1 MEQIHPHIERLNKA
15 LEYEEREERNRY
27 KLDQQHTLKSL
38 KSDGL
43 AIHPIKITH
52 KNFGYADYPEFSFRV
67 PFPCDNSQFR
77 GGVAIECF
85 CANEEPI
92 KGILLSLDGKVGEF
106 RLFAPDFPDW
116 IEDEGVGLKR
126 SPDQRTTSVMKQ
138 ALLDLPQNKKMFDLF
153 LMIHSEKNESKKEE
167 RNPNTN
173 LMFFNSSL
181 NESQCQAV
189 QAVVDNKQLTILHG
203 PPGTGKTTTLI
214 EAIRQLVKEGK
225 KIIVSAPSN
234 TAVDNIAKGLLKC
247 GVKLLRVGNT
257 TKVDDDLQAFTPEG
271 SLSDK
276 KIQKELK
283 ELKKRAEEFRKMA
296 LQYKRRFGK
305 SEREQ
310 RSLLFKEVKNIRT
323 EIKKTLAYHEDKLYE
338 NAQVILGTPIGLMDS
353 HLSKI
358 QFDTLVID
366 EAAQCLEPLA
376 WCVFPL
382 AERIVLAGDPFQLPP
397 TVLSREAE
405 KLGLNQSI
413 LEACFNQIS
422 TVYLLN
428 TQYRMRTS
436 IAGFSNDYFYEG
448 QLQTPHTL
456 QNNATHITFMD
467 TAGAGM
473 EEQQGALGF
482 SLQNEGELQAILKMI
497 KMDKLTTSDIAFIS
511 PYSGQVSL
519 AKETLSKNI
528 RISTIDSFQGQEYH
542 TVIVSLVR
550 SNDDGQIGFLADV
563 RRMNV
568 ALTRAKERLY
578 VIGDSATL
586 GKHAFY
592 QSFLDYVA
600 LHGEHRTVWEL
611 EFD

>member
-1 MEQIHPHIERLNKA
+1 MEDKHPHIDRLYKA
-15 LEYEEREERNRY
+15 LEFEEQEERNRY

-38 KSDGL
+38 KSEGL
-43 AIHPIKITH
+43 AIHPIKITN
-52 KNFGYADYPEFSFRV
+52 KNFGYADYPEFTFRI
-67 PFPCDNSQFR
+67 PFPVDVSQFR

-92 KGILLSLDGKVGEF
+92 KGILLSLDGKQGEF

-116 IEDEGVGLKR
+116 IEDDGVGLKR
-126 SPDQRTTSVMKQ
+126 SPDQRTTTVMKQ
-138 ALLDLPQNKKMFDLF
+138 ALRDLPSNQVLFDLF
-153 LMIHSEKNESKKEE
+153 STIHGENKNSNTYESVQK
-167 RNPNTN
+167 TN
-173 LMFFNSSL
+173 LNFYNKSL
-181 NESQCQAV
+181 NESQCLAV
-189 QAVVDNKQLTILHG
+189 QAVVKNEQLTILHG

-214 EAIRQLVKEGK
+214 EAIRQLVNDGK
-225 KIIVSAPSN
+225 KILVSAPSN
-234 TAVDNIAKGLLKC
+234 TAVDNIAKGLLKN

-257 TKVDDDLQAFTPEG
+257 TKVDEELQAFTPEG

-305 SEREQ
+305 AEREQ

-323 EIKKTLAYHEDKLYE
+323 DIKKTLAYHEDKLYE

-376 WCVFPL
+376 WCIFPL
-382 AERIVLAGDPFQLPP
+382 AKRIVLAGDPFQLPP

-405 KLGLNQSI
+405 KMGLNQSI
-413 LEACFNQIS
+413 LEVCFKHIPA
-422 TVYLLN
+422 VYLLN
-428 TQYRMRTS
+428 TQYRMRSS
-436 IAGFSNDYFYEG
+436 IAGFSNHYFYSG
-448 QLQTPHTL
+448 QLQTPTSL
-456 QNNATHITFMD
+456 QNHTTHITFMD
-467 TAGAGM
+467 TAGAGF
-473 EEQQGALGF
+473 EETGGMLGH
-482 SLQNEGELQAILKMI
+482 SLQNEGELQAILKLI
-497 KMDKLTTSDIAFIS
+497 NMDKLAASDIAFIS
-511 PYSGQVSL
+511 PYSGQVAL
-519 AKETLSKNI
+519 AKESLPKDI

-550 SNDDGQIGFLADV
+550 SNDDGQIGFLSDV

-586 GKHAFY
+586 GKHPFY
-592 QSFLDYVA
+592 QSFLEYITQ
-600 LHGEHRTVWEL
+600 HGEHRTVWEL